1 MRTAERVTARAG
13 SPVEVFFRVNRVA
26 FRLGGVLQWNDG
38 GHLLGIRFVNIRPRR
53 GVELANAICEMQKA
67 AAARAD
73 GVSLLL
79 LEQAAPKPV
88 GRA

>member
-1 MRTAERVTARAG
+1 
-13 SPVEVFFRVNRVA
+13 
-26 FRLGGVLQWNDG
+26 
-38 GHLLGIRFVNIRPRR
+38 
-53 GVELANAICEMQKA
+53 MQKA

>member
-1 MRTAERVTARAG
+1 V
-13 SPVEVFFRVNRVA
+13 
-26 FRLGGVLQWNDG
+26 
-38 GHLLGIRFVNIRPRR
+38 
-53 GVELANAICEMQKA
+53 ICEMQKA
-67 AAARAD
+67 AAVWAD